1 MDGRRPW
8 PRVNGPGS
16 EPSVAAA
23 DGSHSP
29 WTYRDQVDGAELG
42 SELVVELPGAGESFE
57 PSLVMWKRKW
67 SPSFLPFLTSFF
79 SSRVPRILAVA
90 LVPTTPVSLVAATDS
105 RNFFWGSVSLTPG
118 AFLGAAF
125 LAPALGVALASALLG
140 AAFLGA
146 AFLSAG
152 LAFSVF
158 VPLLGAVDFFTA
170 IAITSLL
177 NMFACLRPA
186 LIERSLRQFIPNL

>member
-1 MDGRRPW
+1 MPRSGRRGRARLGARRRTARRG
-8 PRVNGPGS
+8 RVLRTELGDV
-16 EPSVAAA
+16 E
-23 DGSHSP
+23 
-29 WTYRDQVDGAELG
+29 AELPV
-42 SELVVELPGAGESFE
+42 LF
-57 PSLVMWKRKW
+57 
-67 SPSFLPFLTSFF
+67 FLPFLDELLLEK
-79 SSRVPRILAVA
+79 VPSILAVPF
-90 LVPTTPVSLVAATDS
+90 VPTRPSSFFAATVS

-125 LAPALGVALASALLG
+125 LAPALGVALASAFWG

-146 AFLSAG
+146 AFLTAG